1 MLPKKHLFGS
11 EKKKKEK
18 TRGRVIDKFVLKSV
32 GSHENLDQSNEILNK
47 KIHINATKNNEVND
61 SSKLNDVPNVSN
73 NENLGMD

>member
-1 MLPKKHLFGS
+1 MIKS
-11 EKKKKEK
+11 QCEA
-18 TRGRVIDKFVLKSV
+18 VDKLVLKTV